1 MKSNELKN
9 IIAKTKEASMDL
21 LELSSFQRKKILLTL
36 ADQIEKNA
44 QEILAENQKDILVAR
59 KNYLSETFI
68 ERLTLNKARIAEMAR
83 ATRIIAKD
91 KDYLFKTISRI
102 KRPSG
107 IEIKKI
113 IFPLG
118 FIAIIYE
125 SRPNV
130 TVDAFSLCFKSGNAV
145 ILKGGKEIE
154 NTNKFLIGLIKK
166 VLKENNLNPS
176 AVNNLG
182 GIKKEQTLEILH
194 SRCIDCAIPRGG
206 KNLIEFVSKNAQVP
220 VIITGA
226 SVVHTYVDKS
236 ADLELA
242 KKVILNAKGR
252 RVSICN
258 ALDVVLLHES
268 ILSKFLVLAAKELAE
283 KNIELRVDNN
293 AYKILRSLNY
303 PNLKKAIFVDFD
315 TEFLDYILA
324 IKTVKNFDET
334 VGHIQNHSLGH
345 SEAIITKNKKQVA
358 EFYKKID
365 AACLYHNTSTQFGD
379 GGEYGMGGEIG
390 ISTQKLHARG
400 PFSYRELT
408 TYKYL
413 VESDGAIRN

>member
-9 IIAKTKEASMDL
+9 IIVKTKEASTDL

-83 ATRIIAKD
+83 AIRIIAKD
-91 KDYLFKTISRI
+91 KDHLFKTISRI

-107 IEIKKI
+107 IEIKKV

-118 FIAIIYE
+118 LVAIIYE

-130 TVDAFSLCFKSGNAV
+130 TIDAFSLCFKSGNVV

-154 NTNKFLIGLIKK
+154 NTNKILIRLIKEI
-166 VLKENNLNPS
+166 LEENDINPD
-176 AVNNLG
+176 AINNLG
-182 GIKKEQTLEILH
+182 RVKKEQMVEIL
-194 SRCIDCAIPRGG
+194 RNRLIDCVIPRGG
-206 KNLIEFVSKNAQVP
+206 RGLIEFVSENSQVP

-242 KKVILNAKGR
+242 KKVILNAKRR
-252 RVSICN
+252 RVSTCN
-258 ALDVVLLHES
+258 ALDVILLHEN
-268 ILSKFLVLAAKELAE
+268 ILNEFLALATKELVE
-283 KNIELRVDNN
+283 KNIELRADNN
-293 AYKILRSLNY
+293 AYKILRNLNY
-303 PNLKKAIFVDFD
+303 PNLKKAVSADFD

-324 IKTVKNFDET
+324 IKTVKSFEEAIE
-334 VGHIQNHSLGH
+334 HIQNHSLGH

-365 AACLYHNTSTQFGD
+365 AACLYCNTSTQFSD

-400 PFSYRELT
+400 PFSYPELT

-413 VESDGAIRN
+413 VASRGAIRN